1 MSSADEKDDDTLPD
15 THPGL
20 PVAGYKPQPQLNV
33 DRVNANKR
41 VEETVL
47 RLLDSLAADPAVD
60 PRWLA
65 IGRTHLELA
74 FMSVNRAIFR
84 PARVDLSVEP
94 DADRE

>member
-1 MSSADEKDDDTLPD
+1 
-15 THPGL
+15 
-20 PVAGYKPQPQLNV
+20 
-33 DRVNANKR
+33 
-41 VEETVL
+41 VL

>member
-1 MSSADEKDDDTLPD
+1 MSSADENAVDKRPD

-41 VEETVL
+41 VEETML

-74 FMSVNRAIFR
+74 FMSVNRAIFKPER
-84 PARVDLSVEP
+84 AKIE
-94 DADRE
+94 E

>member
-1 MSSADEKDDDTLPD
+1 MSSDEKASDKLPD

-41 VEETVL
+41 VEETML

-65 IGRTHLELA
+65 IGRTHLETA
-74 FMSVNRAIFR
+74 FMAINRAIFKPER
-84 PARVDLSVEP
+84 AKIE
-94 DADRE
+94 E

>member
-1 MSSADEKDDDTLPD
+1 MSSADEKASDKLPD

-41 VEETVL
+41 VEETML

-65 IGRTHLELA
+65 IGRTHLEVA
-74 FMSVNRAIFR
+74 FMSINRAIFKPER
-84 PARVDLSVEP
+84 AKIE
-94 DADRE
+94 